1 VTTLFGWLF
10 DAYPSGEGMRVW
22 LIDPQ
27 GRPIGLRDR
36 FAPAFYA
43 HGPVADRQA
52 LQDLLARSGAPVD
65 LHTTE
70 RIDLFLDRPIEVLQV
85 AVQQPR
91 LLARVFQQAAQA
103 LPRLTYYDADIPLP
117 QRYVL
122 ARGIFPLAYCAVE
135 AAGQQIRRIEA
146 LDSPWEPEY
155 RLPPLRVMTLRLEG
169 ELSDP
174 ERGHRGDL
182 LVEVEGRQFRFPRHQ
197 GRELLLGI
205 GHLLQRFDPDALI
218 SAYGDNFILPRL
230 LRLSQHYRLPLP
242 LNRDPEQQVLHK
254 RSHSYFSYGRVLFR
268 DQQHLLFGRWHI
280 DRQNAFLSNYYGL
293 DGILEIARISGLPVQ
308 TVSRVSTGTGISA
321 MQVSTALRRGVLVP
335 WQKRNPETLK
345 SGLDLLAADKGGM
358 VYTPIAGLYEGV
370 AELDFT
376 AMYPSIMVYF
386 NVSPET
392 VGAHCCTGE
401 PVPEL
406 GTPICRHR
414 QGLVPETLAPLLE
427 KRNRY
432 KTLIRE
438 LPPGDPRREAYERR
452 YSAHKW
458 LLVTCFGYLGYKNAR
473 FGRIEAH
480 EAVNAYGR
488 EVLLQAKEVVEAR
501 GFRVLHLYVDGLW
514 IHKPGATREELESLL
529 QEIRSRTR
537 LQIGLE
543 GVYRWLAFL
552 PSRTEPRVAVANR
565 YFGAFD
571 DGTLKLRGIEARRHD
586 TCAYIKE
593 TQLRMLAV
601 LAQAHDAAEFRLTV
615 PRAVSYAADRMRRLR
630 AGEAPVPELVMSHR
644 LSRQPQEFRVR
655 TAAAR
660 AAAELLGAGVELQP
674 GEMLHFVHVSGPERV
689 RAWELV
695 ATDPDQ
701 LTYDRE
707 VYTELLLR
715 AAESVLAPVGVERQ
729 ALQAWLLGDSGY
741 WGPPGCLPP
750 AGADITRPL
759 LDRLAC
765 SPDSGPALD
774 RPQALTGSDP
784 SILAPDSLSTPA
796 APPAI
801 SEPVIPADAF
811 YLPETVP
818 LAADYKTPLA
828 EVMV

>member
-1 VTTLFGWLF
+1 VPTLFGWLF

-22 LIDPQ
+22 LIDPE
-27 GRPIGLRDR
+27 GHPLGLQDS
-36 FAPAFYA
+36 FVPAFYA
-43 HGPVADRQA
+43 HGPGADRQA
-52 LQDLLARSGAPVD
+52 LADSLRQSCAPVT
-65 LHTTE
+65 LRTTE
-70 RIDLFLDRPIEVLQV
+70 RTDLFLDRPIEVLEV
-85 AVQQPR
+85 GVRQPR
-91 LLARVFQQAAQA
+91 LLPQIFQRVARAQ
-103 LPRLTYYDADIPLP
+103 PKLTYYDADIPLP

-135 AAGQQIRRIEA
+135 AQGEQIQRIEA
-146 LDSPWEPEY
+146 LDSPWETEY

-169 ELSDP
+169 ELRDP
-174 ERGHRGDL
+174 SRGHRGDL
-182 LVEVEGRQFRFPRHQ
+182 LVEVEGRQFRFPRAG
-197 GRELLLGI
+197 GRELLLGMR
-205 GHLLQRFDPDALI
+205 HLLERFDPDALI

-230 LRLSQHYRLPLP
+230 LQLADHYRIPLP
-242 LNRDPEQQVLHK
+242 LNRDPQQQVLHK

-268 DQQHLLFGRWHI
+268 DQQHLLYGRWHL

-308 TVSRVSTGTGISA
+308 TVARVSTGTGISA

-335 WQKRNPETLK
+335 WQKRHPESLK
-345 SGLDLLAADKGGM
+345 SGLDLLAADKGGL

-376 AMYPSIMVYF
+376 AMYPSIMVHF
-386 NVSPET
+386 NISPET
-392 VGAHCCTGE
+392 VGAHCCEGE

-406 GTPICRHR
+406 GTPVCRHR

-427 KRNRY
+427 KRNQY
-432 KTLIRE
+432 KALIRQ
-438 LPPGDPRREAYERR
+438 LPPDDPRRETYERR

-488 EVLLQAKEVVEAR
+488 EVLLQAKELVESR

-514 IHKPGATREELESLL
+514 IHKPGTTRQELEGLL
-529 QEIRSRTR
+529 QQIRDRTK

-586 TCAYIKE
+586 TCPYVKE
-593 TQLRMLAV
+593 TQLRMLAL
-601 LAQAHDAAEFRLTV
+601 LAQAQDVAEFRQTV
-615 PRAVSYAADRMRRLR
+615 PQAVAYVGERLRRLR
-630 AGEAPVPELVMSHR
+630 AGQVPAEELVMTHR
-644 LSRQPQEFRVR
+644 LSRQPQEYRVR

-660 AAAELLGAGVELQP
+660 TAAELQRAGVELQP
-674 GEMLHFVHVSGPERV
+674 GEMLHFLHVSGPERV
-689 RAWELV
+689 RAWEQIARSASQV
-695 ATDPDQ
+695 S
-701 LTYDRE
+701 YDRE
-707 VYTELLLR
+707 VYSELLLR
-715 AAESVLAPVGVERQ
+715 AVESVLSPVGVERQ
-729 ALQAWLLGDSGY
+729 ALRAWLLGGAGY
-741 WGPPGCLPP
+741 WGPPGSLPP
-750 AGADITRPL
+750 AGADITQPL
-759 LDRLAC
+759 LDQ
-765 SPDSGPALD
+765 PAVSQAPTAAD
-774 RPQALTGSDP
+774 RIALPT
-784 SILAPDSLSTPA
+784 
-796 APPAI
+796 AI
-801 SEPVIPADAF
+801 
-811 YLPETVP
+811 P

-828 EVMV
+828 HALV